1 MAPFPE
7 SAVVTLPVPA
17 KQLLDLQEST
27 AFRTLLAQA
36 RLHCRLAGQC
46 AALRGRKCI
55 RSSRTHAA
63 GVRQG
68 AAGPQSLQLRSGTYV
83 TSWY

>member
-36 RLHCRLAGQC
+36 RSQRHLPVQC
-46 AALRGRKCI
+46 A
-55 RSSRTHAA
+55 
-63 GVRQG
+63 
-68 AAGPQSLQLRSGTYV
+68 LQKSHE
-83 TSWY
+83 

>member
-36 RLHCRLAGQC
+36 RSQRHLPVQC
-46 AALRGRKCI
+46 AVQNAKFSWGVGRKSQRCQRRAAGLLLLRL
-55 RSSRTHAA
+55 RSSTE
-63 GVRQG
+63 
-68 AAGPQSLQLRSGTYV
+68 V
-83 TSWY
+83 TSWC

>member
-36 RLHCRLAGQC
+36 RLQRHLLVHCAVSEAGRISMGV
-46 AALRGRKCI
+46 AE
-55 RSSRTHAA
+55 SRHAA
-63 GVRQG
+63 SQEL
-68 AAGPQSLQLRSGTYV
+68 PYSCS
-83 TSWY
+83 

>member
-36 RLHCRLAGQC
+36 RLQRHLLVHFAVQKAGQN
-46 AALRGRKCI
+46 LRGVAE
-55 RSSRTHAA
+55 SRHAA
-63 GVRQG
+63 SQELPDSVLTP
-68 AAGPQSLQLRSGTYV
+68 AT
-83 TSWY
+83 

>member
-36 RLHCRLAGQC
+36 RSQRHLLAHFAVQKAGQN
-46 AALRGRKCI
+46 L
-55 RSSRTHAA
+55 
-63 GVRQG
+63 
-68 AAGPQSLQLRSGTYV
+68 
-83 TSWY
+83 

>member
-36 RLHCRLAGQC
+36 RLQHRLGM
-46 AALRGRKCI
+46 
-55 RSSRTHAA
+55 
-63 GVRQG
+63 
-68 AAGPQSLQLRSGTYV
+68 
-83 TSWY
+83 